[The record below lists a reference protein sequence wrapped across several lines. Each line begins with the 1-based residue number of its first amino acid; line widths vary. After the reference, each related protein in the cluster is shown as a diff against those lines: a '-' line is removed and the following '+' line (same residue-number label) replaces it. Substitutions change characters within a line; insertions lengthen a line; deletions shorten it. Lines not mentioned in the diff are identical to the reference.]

1 MRIDDKIM
9 SNGVEK
15 IEIKIEIKRKTFF
28 IFLSGVLI
36 IISGFFLIKTVNAA
50 LTCAVTATCNAPDAV
65 VFRMSGAT
73 NAHAERPSQ
82 TTAAY
87 NNNLV
92 CCTETGIGNDCASST
107 KAVVLRLSG
116 ATNAHAEQSGQAN
129 ANYNGNDVCLSVPSG
144 NVSVAYRDTNCAAGE
159 IIVASM
165 SGATNAHVGD
175 SAAYTTKIC
184 ATTTPPAV
192 ISITLDQENF
202 PYGSMANNTASSTL
216 TLFGGN
222 GIIATNGS
230 AVADFYIYGANSS
243 GTGGGWT
250 LSAVDNSGNNYMHKF
265 CDDTELACDL
275 PANQANYIALTTSPA
290 LLEASVGI
298 GGTVAFQLQILT
310 PTTPTDFSTQSAVV
324 TIQASA
330 P

>member
-1 MRIDDKIM
+1 MK
-9 SNGVEK
+9 K
-15 IEIKIEIKRKTFF
+15 IEIKIEIGRKTIL

-50 LTCAVTATCNAPDAV
+50 LTCAVTATCNAPSAV

-73 NAHAERPSQ
+73 NAHAERPNQ

-116 ATNAHAEQSGQAN
+116 ATNAHVEQSGQAN

-144 NVSVAYRDTNCAAGE
+144 TVSVAYRDTNCAAGE
-159 IIVASM
+159 TIVASM
-165 SGATNAHVGD
+165 SGATNAHVGN
-175 SAAYTTKIC
+175 SAAYITKIC

-192 ISITLDQENF
+192 VSVTLDQETF
-202 PYGSMANNTASSTL
+202 SYGAMNNNTASSTL
-216 TLFGGN
+216 ALWGGA
-222 GIIATNGS
+222 GITATNGS
-230 AVADFYIYGANSS
+230 AIADFYVYGANSS
-243 GTGGGWT
+243 GAGGGWT
-250 LSAVDNSGNNYMHKF
+250 LADNTTGNNYIHKF
-265 CDDTELACDL
+265 CNDTDYDCSS
-275 PANQANYIALTTSPA
+275 PPTNYTALTTSPV
-290 LLEASVGI
+290 LVKSSVAPS
-298 GGTVAFQLQILT
+298 GTMAFQLQL
-310 PTTPTDFSTQSAVV
+310 TTPATPADFSAQNAVV